1 MSTIL
6 IKNIVEKEFGL
17 DITKRTRRREYV
29 EARAIYYGLLRD
41 YTTLGL
47 ANIGRSIKK
56 NHATVLHGQRNLK
69 DWLVVDKRIMEIYS
83 KLEGKLK
90 RIVAENPKAFSEI
103 RDTEDYYE
111 AKYFQL
117 KRKYEKLKEKL
128 NN

>member
-83 KLEGKLK
+83 KLEGKLQ

-103 RDTEDYYE
+103 RDTEDYYD

>member
-69 DWLVVDKRIMEIYS
+69 DWLVVDKRIMEIYN

-103 RDTEDYYE
+103 KDTEDYYE

-117 KRKYEKLKEKL
+117 KRKYEKLKKKL